1 MAATILKTSTTSTM
15 KTASMI
21 SAVTKATTGVASA
34 MAATMDMVTSTKTL
48 MTCWLATSRKVSP
61 ASQRSSGKP
70 TVNVVAVAAGGA
82 NTMVKLEEQ
91 FKRHLQRGRFFDKND
106 RVVIAVSTGVD
117 SMALLS
123 LVTSLPASLRPA
135 ITVAHVNHELRRQS
149 QEEEAYLRRYCQK
162 HQLALLVKHWPRATH
177 PQTGIEAAARRF
189 RYQFFAEVMAA
200 RQSPILL
207 TAHHQN
213 DLAETMLMKLVR
225 GGQLNQL
232 VGIEAVRSFAGGRL
246 VRPLLPFSK
255 QQLRA
260 YAVAKGIRWYEDA
273 TNQDL
278 TISRNRYRYQLLPAL
293 EKENP
298 RLLQHLASY
307 HQQLAALLAW
317 QNQEVQAQLAQVA
330 EGNQLHLTS
339 WEELPEVAQRLV
351 LQHWLEQ
358 RLPAIKQQLV
368 AELMA
373 GLKNHVAP
381 QQSWALPNGYQLVKD
396 YQSCQLVPT
405 QKNHGKGQNGLS
417 TVVELGQWYRVSDQ
431 RAIQVIAAKDDTVGQ
446 SSGQEMWLAPDQLP
460 LRLRLWRAGDALR
473 LKQGGHQLVRR
484 ILIDQKVSNSARQA
498 QVVLVDA
505 HDEPVWLVGRKW
517 AWFTRPADYRQRWRH
532 VLISMKEV

>member
-1 MAATILKTSTTSTM
+1 
-15 KTASMI
+15 
-21 SAVTKATTGVASA
+21 
-34 MAATMDMVTSTKTL
+34 
-48 MTCWLATSRKVSP
+48 
-61 ASQRSSGKP
+61 
-70 TVNVVAVAAGGA
+70 
-82 NTMVKLEEQ
+82 
-91 FKRHLQRGRFFDKND
+91 
-106 RVVIAVSTGVD
+106 
-117 SMALLS
+117 
-123 LVTSLPASLRPA
+123 
-135 ITVAHVNHELRRQS
+135 
-149 QEEEAYLRRYCQK
+149 
-162 HQLALLVKHWPRATH
+162 
-177 PQTGIEAAARRF
+177 
-189 RYQFFAEVMAA
+189 
-200 RQSPILL
+200 
-207 TAHHQN
+207 
-213 DLAETMLMKLVR
+213 MKLVR

-260 YAVAKGIRWYEDA
+260 YVVAKGIRWYEDA

-381 QQSWALPNGYQLVKD
+381 SSPGPCQMATNWLRITNLANLSLLRKITEKGKMD
-396 YQSCQLVPT
+396 Y
-405 QKNHGKGQNGLS
+405 
-417 TVVELGQWYRVSDQ
+417 
-431 RAIQVIAAKDDTVGQ
+431 
-446 SSGQEMWLAPDQLP
+446 
-460 LRLRLWRAGDALR
+460 RLW
-473 LKQGGHQLVRR
+473 
-484 ILIDQKVSNSARQA
+484 
-498 QVVLVDA
+498 
-505 HDEPVWLVGRKW
+505 
-517 AWFTRPADYRQRWRH
+517 
-532 VLISMKEV
+532 

>member
-1 MAATILKTSTTSTM
+1 
-15 KTASMI
+15 
-21 SAVTKATTGVASA
+21 
-34 MAATMDMVTSTKTL
+34 
-48 MTCWLATSRKVSP
+48 
-61 ASQRSSGKP
+61 
-70 TVNVVAVAAGGA
+70 
-82 NTMVKLEEQ
+82 MVKLVEQ

-149 QEEEAYLRRYCQK
+149 QEEEACLRRYCQK

-307 HQQLAALLAW
+307 HQQLAALLTW

-431 RAIQVIAAKDDTVGQ
+431 RAIRVIAAKDDTVGQ

>member
-1 MAATILKTSTTSTM
+1 
-15 KTASMI
+15 
-21 SAVTKATTGVASA
+21 
-34 MAATMDMVTSTKTL
+34 
-48 MTCWLATSRKVSP
+48 
-61 ASQRSSGKP
+61 
-70 TVNVVAVAAGGA
+70 
-82 NTMVKLEEQ
+82 
-91 FKRHLQRGRFFDKND
+91 
-106 RVVIAVSTGVD
+106 
-117 SMALLS
+117 
-123 LVTSLPASLRPA
+123 
-135 ITVAHVNHELRRQS
+135 
-149 QEEEAYLRRYCQK
+149 
-162 HQLALLVKHWPRATH
+162 
-177 PQTGIEAAARRF
+177 
-189 RYQFFAEVMAA
+189 
-200 RQSPILL
+200 
-207 TAHHQN
+207 
-213 DLAETMLMKLVR
+213 
-225 GGQLNQL
+225 
-232 VGIEAVRSFAGGRL
+232 VRSFAGGRL

-255 QQLRA
+255 EQLRA
-260 YAVAKGIRWYEDA
+260 YAVAKGVRWYEDA

-298 RLLQHLASY
+298 RLLQHLTSY

-317 QNQEVQAQLAQVA
+317 QNQEVQAQLARVA

-368 AELMA
+368 DELMA

-396 YQSCQLVPT
+396 YQSCRLVPT

-431 RAIQVIAAKDDTVGQ
+431 RAIRVIAAKDDTVGQ

-473 LKQGGHQLVRR
+473 LKQGGHQLARR
-484 ILIDQKVSNSARQA
+484 ILIDQKVPNAARQA